1 MGKQFRD
8 LKSLGCES
16 AGSYSR
22 DKSTQEWKGKVLVVE
37 EAAGRRMSDVEYGRK
52 LGVHALGPHAGT
64 AQAGDQGWE
73 WRPGPIERAA
83 RAISLSKVNWRIV
96 QGKIWV

>member
-22 DKSTQEWKGKVLVVE
+22 DKSTQEWKGKVLVVK
-37 EAAGRRMSDVEYGRK
+37 EAAGRRMSDVEYGGNREFMHTGRMQELLRQVIK
-52 LGVHALGPHAGT
+52 DGSGG
-64 AQAGDQGWE
+64 QG
-73 WRPGPIERAA
+73 
-83 RAISLSKVNWRIV
+83 
-96 QGKIWV
+96 